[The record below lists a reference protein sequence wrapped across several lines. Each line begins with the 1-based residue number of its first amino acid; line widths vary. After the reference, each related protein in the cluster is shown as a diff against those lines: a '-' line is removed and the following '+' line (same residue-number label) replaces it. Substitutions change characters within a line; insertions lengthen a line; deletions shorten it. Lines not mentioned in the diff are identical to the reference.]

1 MDRSLFPQLF
11 KKFNP
16 ALGSELII
24 AAVLLTRMFEVSRK
38 RKHRGDYAGEG
49 CFFSRDPLGPLGKS
63 RTRRLDEMFSSS
75 RLFASGGYRR

>member
-24 AAVLLTRMFEVSRK
+24 AAVLLTRMFGVSRK
-38 RKHRGDYAGEG
+38 RKHQGDYAGEG
-49 CFFSRDPLGPLGKS
+49 FLF
-63 RTRRLDEMFSSS
+63 TRSPWSSWKITNEMFSSS
-75 RLFASGGYRR
+75 RLFASGGYRQ